1 LQTLPDQLCFLSSI
15 HHAEKGG
22 YMETRRHSSKPKIL
36 VVEDHE
42 ASRHHLLSVLSGLD
56 AATRQS
62 DTGLSA
68 LQTAI
73 RWLPQLIFMDLN
85 LPDCTGIEVA
95 RKIRD
100 RWPPSHPPVKIVL
113 LSAENL
119 RARSEEPDLSGI
131 DHAITKPASGS
142 AIRQLATD
150 LLGLSP
156 GLPSP
161 PATGAELRK
170 LFTIELEQQLPR
182 LENHLLENDRERAF
196 FLLHQLIASA
206 ALTGEKKLE
215 TNLILLNRLVRQTA
229 GTADLAR
236 AYYGIF
242 QAAQAFMRKA
252 GTTASG

>member
-1 LQTLPDQLCFLSSI
+1 
-15 HHAEKGG
+15 
-22 YMETRRHSSKPKIL
+22 METRRHLSKPKIL
-36 VVEDHE
+36 VVDDHE
-42 ASRHHLLSVLSGLD
+42 ASRHHLLSVLSGLG
-56 AATRQS
+56 AATKHA

-68 LQTAI
+68 LQTAL

-85 LPDCTGIEVA
+85 LPDSTGIEVA

-113 LSAENL
+113 LSAENFQV
-119 RARSEEPDLSGI
+119 RSTKPDLPGI

-142 AIRQLATD
+142 ALQQLASD
-150 LLGLSP
+150 LLGFSP
-156 GLPSP
+156 GLPRS
-161 PATGAELRK
+161 PATSAELRK

-182 LENHLLENDRERAF
+182 LENHLLEGDREQAF
-196 FLLHQLIASA
+196 FLVHQLIASA

-215 TNLILLNRLVRQTA
+215 TNLILLNRLIRQTT

-236 AYYGIF
+236 AYYGTF

-252 GTTASG
+252 GETASG